1 MTELL
6 SESATLAWAR
16 LVRAQQKALGGVE
29 AELKRGGFPPLVWY
43 DILLELDRS
52 PEGALRHRDIE
63 RRMLLQRYSVTR
75 IVERMEQEGLIERA
89 PCPDDGRGAMA
100 AITKE
105 GRALRGRM
113 WPAYAAAIRRHFADC
128 FTEKELAV
136 LGDYLGRLS
145 AAVRTRSK

>member
-1 MTELL
+1 
-6 SESATLAWAR
+6 
-16 LVRAQQKALGGVE
+16 
-29 AELKRGGFPPLVWY
+29 
-43 DILLELDRS
+43 
-52 PEGALRHRDIE
+52 
-63 RRMLLQRYSVTR
+63 
-75 IVERMEQEGLIERA
+75 
-89 PCPDDGRGAMA
+89 MA